1 MGRQVK
7 LTDNY
12 YAQYYQ
18 YIKENE
24 DELFD
29 MLLANMPGFAH
40 YRMQM
45 KNDLKSAMNKELL
58 LLSDNEQI
66 VYYGIMSCAMQKVGV
81 K

>member
-1 MGRQVK
+1 MK
-7 LTDNY
+7 LADDY

-18 YIKENE
+18 YIEENE

-29 MLLANMPGFAH
+29 MLLANMPGMDH
-40 YRMQM
+40 CRLQM
-45 KNDLKSAMNKELL
+45 KDDLKSAMKKELP
-58 LLSDNEQI
+58 LLSNNEQI